1 MLLTFIKS
9 PASITVCILLF
20 LSCIFNCYFYYCH
33 HHTLSI
39 AHAQERLG
47 TNNLV
52 NDIAD
57 NDNNNILENLAKQ
70 FTNIARQFEYTV
82 DLSGRQIFPNDTLK
96 QDIVT
101 YYKSSTYNISSL
113 KYRLLGFDIT
123 ASDIKID
130 VKPSRIDANR
140 TKVDLPI
147 VDAKNVVVTNGLLN
161 LKYTEINLGPIYGI
175 YNKISH
181 KMTVHIP
188 INTALHYLPSSV
200 K

>member
-1 MLLTFIKS
+1 M
-9 PASITVCILLF
+9 
-20 LSCIFNCYFYYCH
+20 
-33 HHTLSI
+33 
-39 AHAQERLG
+39 
-47 TNNLV
+47 TNV
-52 NDIAD
+52 AD
-57 NDNNNILENLAKQ
+57 NNILENLAKQ
-70 FTNIARQFEYTV
+70 FGNIAGQFEYTV
-82 DLSGRQIFPNDTLK
+82 DLNERQIFPNDTLK
-96 QDIVT
+96 EDIVT
-101 YYKSSTYNISSL
+101 HYKSSTYDISTL

-123 ASDIKID
+123 ASDIKIE

-147 VDAKNVVVTNGLLN
+147 VDARNVVVTNGLLN

-175 YNKISH
+175 YNKISD

>member
-1 MLLTFIKS
+1 MLLTFNKS
-9 PASITVCILLF
+9 RALITVCILLF
-20 LSCIFNCYFYYCH
+20 LICVFNCYFYH
-33 HHTLSI
+33 HHNTLSL
-39 AHAQERLG
+39 AQAQEKPSSK
-47 TNNLV
+47 NLV
-52 NDIAD
+52 TSIA
-57 NDNNNILENLAKQ
+57 DNNNILENLAKQ
-70 FTNIARQFEYTV
+70 FGNIARQFEYTV

-130 VKPSRIDANR
+130 VKPSKIDANR

-147 VDAKNVVVTNGLLN
+147 VDARNVVVTNELLN

-175 YNKISH
+175 YNKISD

-188 INTALHYLPSSV
+188 INTALRYLPSSV

>member
-1 MLLTFIKS
+1 MLLLTFIKS
-9 PASITVCILLF
+9 PASIIVCILLF
-20 LSCIFNCYFYYCH
+20 LICIFNCYFYYCH

-57 NDNNNILENLAKQ
+57 NNNILGDLAKQ

-82 DLSGRQIFPNDTLK
+82 DLSERQIFPNDTLK

-130 VKPSRIDANR
+130 VRPSRIDANR